1 MKKHLIDIFSISQF
15 MIINEKTRIE
25 LLQRLQNLL
34 EHGFTLSESFNF
46 LLQHISIKSPKLTA
60 QIKAQLEQGAQ
71 CYQIL
76 LLLNYPKIIIMIIY
90 FAEMFSE
97 LTSTLPH
104 AQDYLLRNYKAKQQL
119 LKTLQYPLLL
129 MVIFIIMLIVL
140 NHTIIPEFQLLYKNF
155 DVELSTIQFI
165 LSSILTH
172 LPKTLLVTLLTIL
185 LCVLLFYKYI
195 KKLPIKAKYKI
206 ILRIP
211 IVRKFFKFYK
221 TYRLSTEFALF
232 YKNGVNLYSIVDI
245 YSKQKKDPYLVYLAS
260 ELSSGTQQG
269 YKLSEILGNISWFEK
284 GLITFIAE
292 GEKKGKLE
300 IELKLYSDIIFTKIE
315 QYTQI
320 LIKFI
325 QPILFTV
332 LGLFIIALYLVIML
346 PMFDLMQ
353 TIK

>member
-1 MKKHLIDIFSISQF
+1 VALYIIGSIGYW
-15 MIINEKTRIE
+15 II
-25 LLQRLQNLL
+25 
-34 EHGFTLSESFNF
+34 H
-46 LLQHISIKSPKLTA
+46 
-60 QIKAQLEQGAQ
+60 
-71 CYQIL
+71 
-76 LLLNYPKIIIMIIY
+76 
-90 FAEMFSE
+90 
-97 LTSTLPH
+97 
-104 AQDYLLRNYKAKQQL
+104 
-119 LKTLQYPLLL
+119 
-129 MVIFIIMLIVL
+129 
-140 NHTIIPEFQLLYKNF
+140 KNS
-155 DVELSTIQFI
+155 V
-165 LSSILTH
+165 
-172 LPKTLLVTLLTIL
+172 
-185 LCVLLFYKYI
+185 FYKYI

-260 ELSSGTQQG
+260 ELSSVTQQG
-269 YKLSEILGNISWFEK
+269 YKLSEILNNISWFEK